1 MASTTTEGRI
11 DLRRGSS
18 KLFLFGI
25 QCTITQ
31 HAIVS
36 SGLAQPVV
44 RLPVSFLKKFSLKK
58 PRQVFNIQWLR
69 LSAQRSLSKTCR
81 DEISIH
87 ISTKVERVAPMFIH
101 LTKTS

>member
-25 QCTITQ
+25 QCKITQ
-31 HAIVS
+31 HAIVL
-36 SGLAQPVV
+36 SGLAN
-44 RLPVSFLKKFSLKK
+44 RWCVSRCHFFKKVFKK
-58 PRQVFNIQWLR
+58 FNIQWLSF
-69 LSAQRSLSKTCR
+69 SAQRSLSKTCR

-87 ISTKVERVAPMFIH
+87 ITMKVERVAPMFI
-101 LTKTS
+101 